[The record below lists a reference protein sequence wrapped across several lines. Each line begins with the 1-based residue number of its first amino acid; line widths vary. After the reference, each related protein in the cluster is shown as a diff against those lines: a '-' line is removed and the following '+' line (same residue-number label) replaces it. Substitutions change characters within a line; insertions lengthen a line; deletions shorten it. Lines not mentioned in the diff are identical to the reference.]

1 MKDVRFGAVLAV
13 MAFALLLVAGAPLM
27 AMAKDD
33 PAATG
38 KVTAFEAGKS
48 LSVQVGDDSKS
59 YKINEETKIEGEV
72 AVGKEVQVWVKD
84 GIATKIV
91 VK

>member
-1 MKDVRFGAVLAV
+1 MKDVRFGAALAV
-13 MAFALLLVAGAPLM
+13 LAFALLLVVGAPLM

-33 PAATG
+33 PTATG

-48 LSVQVGDDSKS
+48 LSVQIGDDSKS
-59 YKINEETKIEGEV
+59 FKINEETKIEGEV
-72 AVGKEVQVWVKD
+72 TVGKEVQVWVKD